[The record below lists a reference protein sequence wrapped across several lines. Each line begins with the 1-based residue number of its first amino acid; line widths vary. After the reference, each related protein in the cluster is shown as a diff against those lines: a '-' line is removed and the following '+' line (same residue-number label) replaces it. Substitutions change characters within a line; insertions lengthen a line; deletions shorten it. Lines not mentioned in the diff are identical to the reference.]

1 MLPSR
6 PLPATYGNKSQ
17 ESDPARVYEG
27 ELLEARGP
35 GLHRGRASKWRYDRG
50 SGTSLGRRLS
60 STHSRSQS
68 RRHETRHAF
77 PVTTTVSKA
86 PGIITDRAR
95 SPDENAYKKC
105 RRLPPITLR
114 HPIRLLSTLGQTQL
128 TKVPLKHGDD
138 AGGPGRSHRNLSF
151 GYPPLLE
158 GARGGRGQCGI
169 ERVLYS
175 GHRHLRT

>member
-1 MLPSR
+1 M
-6 PLPATYGNKSQ
+6 
-17 ESDPARVYEG
+17 
-27 ELLEARGP
+27 
-35 GLHRGRASKWRYDRG
+35 
-50 SGTSLGRRLS
+50 S

-128 TKVPLKHGDD
+128 IKVPLKHGDD
-138 AGGPGRSHRNLSF
+138 AGGPGRSHRILSF
-151 GYPPLLE
+151 GCPPLLTAISKLRLGILTEQGE
-158 GARGGRGQCGI
+158 GSSELVPFFRSSLIYFFIYFRMGPAEKSRWRSRGPGAAGGEGRPRGASGTKRGGAT
-169 ERVLYS
+169 S
-175 GHRHLRT
+175 

>member
-1 MLPSR
+1 M
-6 PLPATYGNKSQ
+6 
-17 ESDPARVYEG
+17 
-27 ELLEARGP
+27 
-35 GLHRGRASKWRYDRG
+35 
-50 SGTSLGRRLS
+50 S

-68 RRHETRHAF
+68 RRHETRHTF

-95 SPDENAYKKC
+95 PPDENAYKKR

-175 GHRHLRT
+175 GHRHLRISNSKLSIKLGPLGPTTTSAVTVRVIVKLYTSSNLKFMSDPRGACGYVEEAHARL